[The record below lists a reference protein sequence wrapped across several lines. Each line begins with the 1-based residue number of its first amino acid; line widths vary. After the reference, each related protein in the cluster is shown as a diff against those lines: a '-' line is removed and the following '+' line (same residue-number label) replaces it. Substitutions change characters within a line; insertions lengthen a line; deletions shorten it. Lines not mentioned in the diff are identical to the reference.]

1 MNIICIGGTR
11 MQKELCKSVLK
22 NRKETDKRKIL
33 NKSHKKEA
41 YIDFWIFLVYNSV
54 MISQVILIIDRQTAE
69 PIISRS
75 KMR

>member
-1 MNIICIGGTR
+1 
-11 MQKELCKSVLK
+11 MQKMIGILSFVFLVLR
-22 NRKETDKRKIL
+22 NRKETDIKKIP

-41 YIDFWIFLVYNSV
+41 YIDFWMFLVYNSV
-54 MISQVILIIDRQTAE
+54 MISQVILTIVRQTAE